1 MIVTRASVRM
11 GMKDLIAKQV
21 SQFIFTMTV
30 LQISVEQER
39 KKERKKEM
47 FRFVVFPIWQ
57 EFHVHL
63 ERRQMMHKVAAVFS
77 LLRMEG
83 SLTAPVPLLIITGL
97 GAHLMPFT
105 VGNGLIVVRKPDW
118 KIQFLNENSK
128 KVAVVVFL
136 ICVKRENIRN
146 MPNLYI
152 YQLIHAQAVLARME
166 QPAQ

>member
-1 MIVTRASVRM
+1 
-11 GMKDLIAKQV
+11 
-21 SQFIFTMTV
+21 
-30 LQISVEQER
+30 
-39 KKERKKEM
+39 M
-47 FRFVVFPIWQ
+47 FRFIVFPIWQ

-63 ERRQMMHKVAAVFS
+63 ERRQMMHKVAAVRFLS
-77 LLRMEG
+77 RMEG
-83 SLTAPVPLLIITGL
+83 SLTAPVPLLIITNP

-105 VGNGLIVVRKPDW
+105 VDNGLIVVRKPDW

-152 YQLIHAQAVLARME
+152 CQLIHVQAVLARME

>member
-1 MIVTRASVRM
+1 
-11 GMKDLIAKQV
+11 
-21 SQFIFTMTV
+21 
-30 LQISVEQER
+30 
-39 KKERKKEM
+39 M
-47 FRFVVFPIWQ
+47 FRFIAFPIWQ

-63 ERRQMMHKVAAVFS
+63 ERRQMMHKVAAVRFLS
-77 LLRMEG
+77 RMEG
-83 SLTAPVPLLIITGL
+83 SLTAPVPLLIITNP

-152 YQLIHAQAVLARME
+152 CQLIHVQAVLARME